1 MTQGEFLKGN
11 SYVNRK
17 TRDELSD
24 AFSQKKILPSD
35 NSHCFG
41 NVPTKLSILNW
52 AKNLRKL
59 NISRNIFSFIIK
71 FLRVC
76 NEDAEYFL

>member
-35 NSHCFG
+35 NSFSCG
-41 NVPTKLSILNW
+41 NVPTKLSILN
-52 AKNLRKL
+52 
-59 NISRNIFSFIIK
+59 
-71 FLRVC
+71 
-76 NEDAEYFL
+76 

>member
-41 NVPTKLSILNW
+41 NVPTKLSIYS
-52 AKNLRKL
+52 KL
-59 NISRNIFSFIIK
+59 SEK
-71 FLRVC
+71 FKKVKYFK
-76 NEDAEYFL
+76 EYFFLHN